1 MGDNKQDFF
10 AVMLYFYMI
19 FCINVM
25 SEDYPEKVR
34 LPFIEHGI
42 HTTLLLLL
50 SLICN
55 NALFIDHVIDHVPH
69 RIFIIYEYTLYNI

>member
-1 MGDNKQDFF
+1 MVGDNKQDFF

-42 HTTLLLLL
+42 HINSPTVVKFNL
-50 SLICN
+50 
-55 NALFIDHVIDHVPH
+55 
-69 RIFIIYEYTLYNI
+69 